1 MKTLIE
7 LELWTFFSEK
17 FLKIRFR
24 FQRTFNKNVKKS
36 PKTSESLV
44 L

>member
-7 LELWTFFSEK
+7 LELLTVFNEILK
-17 FLKIRFR
+17 KIRFH
-24 FQRTFNKNVKKS
+24 FHRTFNKNAKKS